1 MMPDIILW
9 FDFDKKPTL
18 ISPNSDDIDCREI
31 VDLTVKNCVKNTL
44 FKSAIEAT
52 FKKQKKREFCYKIFS
67 PADGTDIPFSAILSP
82 LPDRRVL
89 WVARPQ
95 AGGQGSAP
103 PPSPCSAPSASPHP
117 NCSQLLSEVTVKIRQ
132 SLDLSE
138 ILATTVTEVRSL
150 LDADRVLMFQLRSAN
165 AGVVVREAVL
175 PRWKSLLGQEICDP
189 CFHRFIEAYRDG
201 RTLSVGNVGDSHL
214 VRSCYRELLDY
225 FQVRAV
231 AIVPIV
237 SQGRLWGLLIVHQC
251 RGSRHWR
258 THEIDLLKQ
267 LADQVGIALD
277 QAQLLRQLRQA
288 HQQISFHVENSPLAV
303 VEWNS
308 ELRILRWSD
317 RAEQLFGWSAA
328 ETIGRQWSELNWV
341 VEADRDRV
349 LQACIRLI
357 DGTEDRQICH
367 NRNATK
373 DGQILECEWYNSACR
388 DEAGNLVSIL
398 SLGQDITERTRA
410 QEALQESEERWQL
423 ALRGNND
430 GIWDWNVETDEVF
443 FSARWKEMLGYADS
457 EIPNQLEE
465 WEKRVHPDDRD
476 WVMQAI
482 ADHFNKKTPFYITEH
497 RMQCKDGSYKWILD
511 RGQAVWDEFGR
522 VTRMV
527 GSHTDIS
534 PRKQAEAALRESEA
548 RYSSLTNDVLDKSEV
563 GIFILDADFRI
574 VWINRAIER
583 FFGLQRSEAIGKDKR
598 QLVRDRIRFIFAD
611 PDRFAA
617 TVLATYD
624 NNTYIEQFECH
635 ILPDGDRAERWL
647 EHLSQPIASGLYAG
661 GRIEHYTDIS
671 RHKRTETELGR
682 LNWALKTISHCNR
695 ATVWATT
702 ETELLD
708 NICHILVTV
717 GGYRRVSVE
726 YAQFPDLRHLTPVAG
741 AGETLEGDIEPH
753 LEERKMALRL
763 GQTRVFRPQGDSGN
777 SAIAVPLIRGV
788 EGIETSPDSTP
799 SPTPVFGVLTL
810 YRDRPGAF
818 DETEVQF
825 LSELADDLAFGINAG
840 RTHRQAAE
848 SEKKF
853 RQLAENIHD
862 VFWMSKC
869 TSWEILYV
877 SPAYEDVWGRSCHS
891 LYRSPDTYFDAIHPD
906 DRGRARAAFENHPTA
921 HLDIEYRIVRPDGSI
936 RWIWDRA
943 FPIFD
948 DGGQMYRRAGIAK
961 DITQRKQAE
970 ELLWRAKA
978 ELEVRVRSRTAELAE
993 TNRRLQQELEE
1004 HRRTETQLLASRKLY
1019 RTLVQ
1024 NFPKGAVFLFD
1035 PDLRHTIA
1043 DGVALGAHGLSSEQ
1057 IEGKTIWEVFSPA
1070 TCSAIAPHYRRA
1082 LEGETTTGE
1091 LEQEGR
1097 IYYVQTLPVRNE
1109 AGNNGMEPLVAGMM
1123 VMQDITERKQAENL
1137 RDRLIAII
1145 EATPDFI
1152 ASATPT
1158 GEIVYCNRS
1167 ARQVLGL
1174 PPEGAINCDISQS
1187 HPPWASQIVW
1197 EEGIPTALQDG
1208 TWLGETALL
1217 SATGRE
1223 IPISERIIAHRNGEG
1238 QISLLSTIARDITDQ
1253 KQTEANLREAERRW
1267 RSLLEN
1273 VHLLVVSLD
1282 CDGRI
1287 EYVNPFFL
1295 ELTGYSAAEIKGQN
1309 WSPPLIPPHQE
1320 KVQAQFRDR
1329 LNHTLNS
1336 HGYHSILTKAGEE
1349 KMIAWNHTLLQSPD
1363 GQAIGTMSI
1372 GEDITERYAIE
1383 RMKDEFIS
1391 VVSHELRT
1399 PLTSIYGGLNLICSH
1414 LDPSSDRGRQ
1424 VIEIATESAGR
1435 LVRLVNDILELER
1448 LESGKISLCLQ
1459 TVNAGHLLVRA
1470 GEQMQV
1476 MAHRAGIAI
1485 DIFPRDL
1492 NICADPDRILQVL
1505 TNLLGNAIKFSD
1517 AGSRVTLS
1525 VAPAGGDRSS
1535 GAATSPC
1542 PSPVLFSVGDRG
1554 RGIPSHKIESIFER
1568 FHQVDAS
1575 DSRQKG
1581 GTGLGLAICRSIVEQ
1596 HGGRIWVKSTPNV
1609 GSCFYFTLSAQIE
1622 EDK

>member
-1 MMPDIILW
+1 MMPEIILW
-9 FDFDKKPTL
+9 FDFDKKPIL
-18 ISPNSDDIDCREI
+18 VSPSPVDNCSRFA
-31 VDLTVKNCVKNTL
+31 VDLTLEYCQKNPE
-44 FKSAIEAT
+44 FIFEIEAT
-52 FKKQKKREFCYKIFS
+52 FKEQKKRDFRYKIFS
-67 PADGTDIPFSAILSP
+67 PTDATDIEFSATISP
-82 LPDRRVL
+82 LPDRRLL

-95 AGGQGSAP
+95 EAKGHS
-103 PPSPCSAPSASPHP
+103 SFAS
-117 NCSQLLSEVTVKIRQ
+117 SQILSDITLKIRQ

-150 LDADRVLMFQLRSAN
+150 LDADRVVMFQLRSAN
-165 AGVVVREAVL
+165 GGIVVQEAVR
-175 PRWKSLLGQEICDP
+175 PQWKSLSGQEIVDP
-189 CFHRFIEAYRDG
+189 CFHRFIKAYRDG
-201 RTLSVGNVGDSHL
+201 RTLSISNVGDSHL

-225 FQVRAV
+225 FQVQAV
-231 AIVPIV
+231 LIVPIV
-237 SQGRLWGLLIVHQC
+237 SQGHLWGLLIVHQC
-251 RGSRHWR
+251 RSPRHWR
-258 THEIDLLKQ
+258 PHEIDLLKQ

-357 DGTEDRQICH
+357 DGTEDRQICS

-373 DGQILECEWYNSACR
+373 NGQILHCEWYNSACR
-388 DEAGNLVSIL
+388 DEAGNLISIL
-398 SLGQDITERTRA
+398 SLGQDITERTRV
-410 QEALQESEERWQL
+410 QEALRQSEERWQL

-430 GIWDWNVETDEVF
+430 GIWDWNVETDAVF
-443 FSARWKEMLGYADS
+443 FSARWKEMLGYAEH
-457 EIPNQLEE
+457 EIINQLEE
-465 WEKRVHPDDRD
+465 WEKRVHPEDRD

-497 RMQCKDGSYKWILD
+497 RIRCKDGSYKWILD

-534 PRKQAEAALRESEA
+534 PRKQAEAALRQSEA

-563 GIFILDADFRI
+563 GIFILDADFRV

-583 FFGLQRSEAIGKDKR
+583 FFGIQRTEAIGKDKR
-598 QLVRDRIRFIFAD
+598 QLIRDRIQSIFAD

-671 RHKRTETELGR
+671 RHKQTETELQR

-695 ATVWATT
+695 ATVRATT
-702 ETELLD
+702 ETQLL
-708 NICHILVTV
+708 NQICEILVTV

-726 YAQFPDLRHLTPVAG
+726 YAQFPDIRHLTPVAG
-741 AGETLEGDIEPH
+741 AGGTLDSEIGPNLD
-753 LEERKMALRL
+753 ERKIALRL
-763 GQTRVFRPQGDSGN
+763 RRPRVFSEQRESGI

-788 EGIETSPDSTP
+788 QGRNTADSAS

-810 YRDRPGAF
+810 YRDRPDTF
-818 DETEVQF
+818 DTAEVQF

-840 RTHRQAAE
+840 RTHRQASE
-848 SEKKF
+848 SEEKF

-862 VFWMSKC
+862 VFWMSDRSPVAERQ
-869 TSWEILYV
+869 SWNILYV
-877 SPAYEDVWGRSCHS
+877 SPAYEDVWGRSCRS
-891 LYRSPDTYFDAIHPD
+891 LYRSPDTYFEAIHPD
-906 DRGRARAAFENHPTA
+906 DRGRAIAAFQNHPAT

-948 DGGQMYRRAGIAK
+948 DRGQMYRRAGIAK
-961 DITQRKQAE
+961 DITQRKEAE

-993 TNRRLQQELEE
+993 INRRLQQELEE
-1004 HRRTETQLLASRKLY
+1004 HRRTEAQLLEGRKLY

-1035 PDLRHTIA
+1035 PDLRHSIA
-1043 DGVALGAHGLSSEQ
+1043 DGVALATHGLSSEQ

-1070 TCSAIAPHYRRA
+1070 TCEAIEPHYRRA
-1082 LEGETTTGE
+1082 LIGETSTGE

-1109 AGNNGMEPLVAGMM
+1109 EGNKGMEPLVAGMM

-1158 GEIVYCNRS
+1158 GEIVYFNRS
-1167 ARQVLGL
+1167 AREVLGL
-1174 PPEGAINCDISQS
+1174 PPEGAIEWDISKH
-1187 HPPWASQIVW
+1187 HPQWATEILW
-1197 EEGIPTALQDG
+1197 EEGIPTALREG

-1217 SATGRE
+1217 SAAGRE
-1223 IPISERIIAHRNGEG
+1223 IPISQRIIAHRSDEG
-1238 QISLLSTIARDITDQ
+1238 PISLLSTIARDITDQ

-1295 ELTGYSAAEIKGQN
+1295 ELTGYSAAEIKGQT
-1309 WSPPLIPPHQE
+1309 WSPPFIPPHQE
-1320 KVQAQFRDR
+1320 KVQAQFRDL

-1459 TVNAGHLLVRA
+1459 MVNAGYLLVRA

-1476 MAHRAGIAI
+1476 MANRAGIAI
-1485 DIFPRDL
+1485 DVVPQDL
-1492 NICADPDRILQVL
+1492 KICADPDRILQVL

-1517 AGSRVTLS
+1517 SGSRVTLT
-1525 VAPAGGDRSS
+1525 VAQAGGDSRCSP
-1535 GAATSPC
+1535 AVTSPC
-1542 PSPVLFSVGDRG
+1542 PSPVLFSVSDTG
-1554 RGIPSHKIESIFER
+1554 RGIPPHKIESIFER

-1622 EDK
+1622 EDKIDES